1 MESNNAVIFLAAGG
15 TGGHTFPAEA
25 LAAELQS
32 RGYSDIHFLSDSRSL
47 KYEQKFAGSVV
58 HILSTRPFKGGI
70 ADKLKAVLY
79 MALSI
84 LQAMRLILVHK
95 AKVIVGFGGYPSFP
109 VVIAAII
116 LRRRTIIH
124 EQNAVLGRAN
134 KKLAFLVN
142 KIALSVEPT
151 KKIPKSTRHK
161 CVVTGNAVRPAVKA
175 VADMP
180 YPAFTGDGFFRI
192 LVVGGSQGASI
203 FSQIVPSAIATLP
216 QSLRE
221 SVRIDQQCRPTDL
234 EITRVAYKEIGVS
247 ADLQSFFADLPVR
260 MAAAHLIIS
269 RAGASSISEITV
281 AGRPSILVPYAAA
294 MDDHQTINAEILQRV
309 GAAWVIPEGGL
320 NAQSLAARIESVMTM
335 PEMLTKTAAAAKS
348 IGNIGA
354 SGNLADLIE
363 KLTS

>member
-1 MESNNAVIFLAAGG
+1 
-15 TGGHTFPAEA
+15 
-25 LAAELQS
+25 
-32 RGYSDIHFLSDSRSL
+32 
-47 KYEQKFAGSVV
+47 
-58 HILSTRPFKGGI
+58 
-70 ADKLKAVLY
+70 
-79 MALSI
+79 
-84 LQAMRLILVHK
+84 
-95 AKVIVGFGGYPSFP
+95 
-109 VVIAAII
+109 
-116 LRRRTIIH
+116 
-124 EQNAVLGRAN
+124 
-134 KKLAFLVN
+134 
-142 KIALSVEPT
+142 
-151 KKIPKSTRHK
+151 
-161 CVVTGNAVRPAVKA
+161 
-175 VADMP
+175 
-180 YPAFTGDGFFRI
+180 
-192 LVVGGSQGASI
+192 
-203 FSQIVPSAIATLP
+203 
-216 QSLRE
+216 
-221 SVRIDQQCRPTDL
+221 
-234 EITRVAYKEIGVS
+234 VAYKDIGVS